1 MSSGDGGSESLQI
14 ADYGDSRDLT
24 DDRSNGLRRSFDRI
38 ARLFSRSKDC
48 QMMSARLPTNQ
59 TQILTNLSQ
68 FWLTSRSVATTG
80 LSASSREPFQSEA
93 SSAAVCWP
101 GPVCRWILKHHQVH
115 HDIRSPVHH
124 RRKCISCEKLDH
136 LLSSSTWPLT
146 FFCPR
151 SHFT

>member
-1 MSSGDGGSESLQI
+1 MIHPLKMIRSASFKCLQQVAWSIKTQVSSGDGGSESLQI

-24 DDRSNGLRRSFDRI
+24 DDRSTGLRRSFDRI
-38 ARLFSRSKDC
+38 AGLFSRSKDC

-101 GPVCRWILKHHQVH
+101 
-115 HDIRSPVHH
+115 RSGL
-124 RRKCISCEKLDH
+124 SLDSQA
-136 LLSSSTWPLT
+136 SSSA
-146 FFCPR
+146 
-151 SHFT
+151 S